1 MGGGA
6 PRLVRAWLQNLDRV
20 AAAAVQSSYDSL
32 FEGSR
37 IVMKRNRNLPADV
50 LTRRRILEHVARTS
64 LGVGLLPTLG
74 LAGGSKA
81 RAQQAGA
88 PGIAEGPAKA
98 QRLIYLFMSG
108 GMTHLDTFDVKPGS
122 ETQGQTSAISTSEAG
137 VQFGEYLPTLA
148 ENFDKLA
155 VVRSMNTQTADHEAG
170 EYLMRTSYDAIATER
185 HPSIGPWMQT
195 LKGRRNKSLPDSVV
209 IGAPARH
216 PLAGFLDP
224 SCTPLPVGDPNTG
237 LENTAAPGYLT
248 DESFERRLALIN
260 AFDRTFS
267 ERYAV
272 RAVRDYSDFYDEA
285 VALLSSEE
293 LKAFDLNEED
303 DDDRDRYGRNGFGQ
317 GCMLAR
323 RLVEN
328 NVQCVEVTLG
338 GWDMHNTLWGESAL
352 PDRAGTMDQAVGAL
366 LTDLDE
372 RGLLADTLVV
382 LTTEF
387 GRSPQ
392 VNYNAGRD
400 HHPAAF
406 SSLLAGAGIRG
417 GQVYGRSDKKGHAV
431 EENGVSAGDFNA
443 TIAAALGLPLQQ
455 EVHSPTGRPFK
466 VAGDGK
472 PVSVLLS

>member
-1 MGGGA
+1 MDRHVGL
-6 PRLVRAWLQNLDRV
+6 PKDVLSRRRLIERV
-20 AAAAVQSSYDSL
+20 ARA
-32 FEGSR
+32 
-37 IVMKRNRNLPADV
+37 
-50 LTRRRILEHVARTS
+50 S
-64 LGVGLLPTLG
+64 LGVGVLPTLG
-74 LAGGSKA
+74 I
-81 RAQQAGA
+81 AGA
-88 PGIAEGPAKA
+88 RRSLGQDPGGTPGKA

-108 GMTHLDTFDVKPGS
+108 GMTHLDTFDVKPGA
-122 ETQGQTSAISTSEAG
+122 ETQGQTTAISTSEAG

-148 ENFDKLA
+148 ENFDKIA

-224 SCTPLPVGDPNTG
+224 SCTPLPIGDPNKG
-237 LENTAAPGYLT
+237 LENTTAPGYLAE
-248 DESFERRLALIN
+248 ESFERRLALIN
-260 AFDRTFS
+260 AFDRSFN
-267 ERYAV
+267 EKYRL
-272 RAVRDYSDFYDEA
+272 RAIRDYSDFYDEA

-293 LKAFDLNEED
+293 LRAFDLNEESD
-303 DDDRDRYGRNGFGQ
+303 GDRDRYGRDSFGQ

-328 NVQCVEVTLG
+328 DVQCVEVTLG

-352 PDRAGTMDQAVGAL
+352 PERAGMMDRAVGTL
-366 LTDLDE
+366 LNDLE
-372 RGLLADTLVV
+372 QRGLLADTLVV
-382 LTTEF
+382 LATEF

-400 HHPAAF
+400 HHPAVF
-406 SSLLAGAGIRG
+406 SSLLAGAGIRC
-417 GQVYGRSDKKGHAV
+417 GQVYGKSDAKGHSV
-431 EENGVSAGDFNA
+431 DENGVSAADFNA
-443 TIAAALGLPLQQ
+443 TIAAALGLPLDQ

-472 PVSVLLS
+472 PIAALLS